1 MPVITVLRS
10 KTGRVLRVAAGIWL
24 LATGMT
30 LATLGGIVMM
40 MAGVFLTVTGLEALC
55 FTKGA
60 QTVWTAGHIAA
71 SHTPCDRTEP
81 AKGA

>member
-1 MPVITVLRS
+1 
-10 KTGRVLRVAAGIWL
+10 
-24 LATGMT
+24 
-30 LATLGGIVMM
+30 M